1 MLIVCA
7 LILTFIRFY
16 GIFKK
21 FINCIVF
28 VYANV
33 FDCDFLFFMFTIQIL
48 KYNSMKKL
56 LLLFFLMTI
65 SLGYSQTFPLDFS
78 DSSDL
83 FTGFDGVTASI
94 VSDGGNDVLQI
105 LGPAGEGGTWDN
117 SQLTLSQ
124 NLNLSDNA
132 NNTITFRFKASA
144 GSSGQHLLKFEGG
157 VGGAAVA
164 EGFFNSTGTDWQNIT
179 INFGAGLGN
188 YSKVVI
194 FTDSGAASNGWNN
207 SGTGTYLIDDLAGGT
222 NVAPPVVLSPAAA
235 ASTPSRN
242 AADVIS
248 IFSGAYTDVAGT
260 NFFPNWGQ
268 ATQYSQVSIA
278 GNPTLKYS
286 NLNYQGITFGTPI
299 NGSSMESLHF
309 DIWTADCSSFDM
321 FILDGSNPEEKYTVT
336 PTLSGWNSYDINLS
350 SYPNLTKSNLVEF
363 KIVGNGTVYLDN
375 IYFWKSANLPT
386 LSNFSIAT
394 KANGSAPFTITP
406 PNSNSSGDFTYTS
419 SNPNVASISGNT
431 ITITGVGQTTITA
444 NQAAAGSYIAGSISA
459 IFVVTPGPA
468 PAPTASAANVIP
480 IFTDA
485 YPSIEQTTVDTFRT
499 VWSSA
504 SLENIVLSGNNTL
517 SYSSLGF
524 VGIETTSSPV
534 DASGMNLFHIDV
546 YTATT
551 TTFKVKLVDFG
562 ANGVYGGDDTEH
574 EITLTTQIG
583 WNSFNLLLSSFTGLT
598 TTAHIAQYILSGNG
612 SAYVDNIYFA
622 YQTITVPPALS
633 GFSIP
638 SKATGDAD
646 FAITPPTSTSPG
658 TFTYLSSN
666 TSVATIVN
674 GNSIRIV
681 GIGTTTITANQAA
694 SGNYTS
700 GSITASFEVT
710 APIAQAPTTAA
721 PTPPARN
728 AWDVV
733 SIFSGAYANVT
744 LNELPT
750 DWSQL
755 ALSPFSVETI
765 AGNATWKFGG
775 EFLGMV
781 TNYVNG
787 IDLTQMTTMHIDYWT
802 PDNKI
807 MIAKI
812 VNTTGPTTE
821 GLTIVQD
828 PVVTGTWR
836 SVDIPMTQFG
846 TSVNK
851 SKITQILLDPQLG
864 GSTVYVDNFYFYRPE
879 SSQPSPTITN
889 FTVPSK
895 LVGDSAFTLSAPTS
909 NSSGAFTYTS
919 SNPAVATISGSTVTI
934 VGGGTSIIT
943 ANQTAAGGF
952 GPGTIAAS
960 FVVSF
965 PPPATAAATPTVPA
979 DRVLSIF
986 SNAYTNEGGASYP
999 YWGQPAGYI
1008 APAVVQVGT
1017 PGNSTL
1023 KVDNLT
1029 YQGVQLASNI
1039 DVSSM
1044 TTLHVDI
1051 WTPNC
1056 TTFEFFLI
1064 DSAPTGVPPVEQAV
1078 SVSLLP
1084 NQWNSIDIPM
1094 SSYNTLAKTAV
1105 QQFKFVGTPSGSFVY
1120 LDNIYFTK
1128 PTPRAIAPTVADV
1141 SYCKGAVA
1149 TPLTA
1154 TGFGGA
1160 LKWYTG
1166 TTNATTGVTTYG
1178 TSSATAPTPSTT
1190 TSGTK
1195 KYQVSQ
1201 VLSDG
1206 SESPRATITVTTLT
1220 TAVPTQVVAAITS
1233 TTAGATAGTYLAATL
1248 AVGQYVQTST
1258 TVSYRV
1264 PALTDT
1270 TLSYYWTVPAGVN
1283 IVGQTPGVRTIVQ
1296 TGTDSNV
1303 LNVNFLNVASG
1314 IGAVGSITCQAQNAS
1329 GCSSAPKSVAL
1340 TKALPAAPT
1349 TLVMTEGT
1357 STAAITSFAKYMGTS
1372 TVLNVT
1378 AGPLVGASSYVWEL
1392 PTGVTLLSGATTTS
1406 GITSGT
1412 SNVITINFA
1421 GVTSSNTFNYST
1433 TAAVPVSTNV
1443 LRIGV
1448 QSRNG
1453 VGVSTTSNSSLSN
1466 PTTPSTAKLLT
1477 LTAVAPAAPASLTLT
1492 DGVTATA
1499 ITVVSKFIGKSTTFK
1514 LIAATSVLASSYSWE
1529 LPTGVNRT
1537 DANGVSV
1544 SGSTST
1550 APFIYVN
1557 FAGVTA
1563 GTTSLVFG
1571 VKAKNG
1577 IGSSSSVNVVPNA
1590 DRTAKLLTVT
1600 APVPTAPATLTLTNG
1615 VTTTAVP
1622 VVSTFIGKSTTFKLI
1637 AAVSTLANTYSWELP
1652 TGVNR
1657 TDANGV
1663 SVQGLTSTD
1672 PFIYVNFANVLPA
1685 TTSFVFGVKGVN
1697 GVGSSVSV
1705 NAVPNADRT
1714 AKLLTVTATIP
1725 AAPATLTLTDGV
1737 TATAITVVSKF
1748 IGTDTTFKLTAVASV
1763 LANSYLWEL
1772 PTGVNRTDANGDSV
1786 QGLTSTE
1793 PFIFVNFEN
1802 VPHENTT
1809 ISLVFGVKAVNGVGS
1824 SSTKPL
1830 TVTAGLPSAVATV
1843 SGLVSV
1849 CNRSQGYEYTITAPA
1864 GATSYIITAPVG
1876 STVSSLNGVQ
1886 GASNNILTT
1895 TDLTFKVVYSGTA
1908 AFPATDKTLSIRSRN
1923 VFGPATAA
1931 KAMTLTKVATCPQAK
1946 VEMASPVMVSEVSIY
1961 PNPARDNFNLE
1972 LTTSVASE
1980 MSMTIY
1986 SMNGATVRTKN
1997 IQLSEGNN
2005 VINEDISSLA
2015 NGIYFVRFNN
2025 PTNNEIITK
2034 KLIKE

>member
-1 MLIVCA
+1 
-7 LILTFIRFY
+7 
-16 GIFKK
+16 
-21 FINCIVF
+21 
-28 VYANV
+28 
-33 FDCDFLFFMFTIQIL
+33 
-48 KYNSMKKL
+48 MKKL

-83 FTGFDGVTASI
+83 FTGVDGVTASI

-179 INFGAGLGN
+179 IDFGAGLGN

-419 SNPNVASISGNT
+419 SNPNVATISGNT

-485 YPSIEQTTVDTFRT
+485 YPSIEQTTVDSFRT

-574 EITLTTQIG
+574 EITLTTEIG

-666 TSVATIVN
+666 TAVATIVN
-674 GNSIRIV
+674 GNSIHIV

-733 SIFSGAYANVT
+733 SLFSGAYANVT

-750 DWSQL
+750 SWSQL

-765 AGNATWKFGG
+765 DGNATWKFGG

-781 TNYVNG
+781 TNYDNG

-802 PDNKI
+802 PDNKV

-1105 QQFKFVGTPSGSFVY
+1105 QQFKFVGTPSGSVVY

-1128 PTPRAIAPTVADV
+1128 PTPTSVAPTTTAVV
-1141 SYCKGAVA
+1141 NYCRGAVA

-1154 TGFGGA
+1154 TGYGGA

-1178 TSSATAPTPSTT
+1178 TASATAPTPVTT
-1190 TSGTK
+1190 TVGSPSK
-1195 KYQVSQ
+1195 RYQVSQ
-1201 VLSDG
+1201 MLSNG
-1206 SESPRATITVTTLT
+1206 IESPRANITVNVL
-1220 TAVPTQVVAAITS
+1220 ALPTEVLGAITS
-1233 TTAGATAGTYLAATL
+1233 NTPGTNPGTYVAATL
-1248 AVGQYVQTST
+1248 AVGQFVGTT
-1258 TVSYRV
+1258 NTVSYRV
-1264 PALTDT
+1264 PEFVGTGLT
-1270 TLSYYWTVPAGVN
+1270 YYWTVPTGVN
-1283 IVGQTPGVRTIVQ
+1283 IVSQEA
-1296 TGTDSNV
+1296 NV
-1303 LNVNFLNVASG
+1303 LTVNFLNVASG
-1314 IGAVGSITCQAQNAS
+1314 TGAVGSITVQAQNAN
-1329 GCSSAPKSVAL
+1329 GCRTAAKTIAL
-1340 TKALPAAPT
+1340 TKVLPTAPAAIK
-1349 TLVMTEGT
+1349 MTIGSS
-1357 STAAITSFAKYMGTS
+1357 STAITSFAPYMGTA
-1372 TVLNVT
+1372 TVLTLT
-1378 AGPLVGASSYVWEL
+1378 ATPSTTATSYVWEL
-1392 PTGVTLLSGATTTS
+1392 PTGVNLLSGATTTS

-1412 SNVITINFA
+1412 SNVITVNFLGVTTATLDDDFFTTTA
-1421 GVTSSNTFNYST
+1421 GVKTY
-1433 TAAVPVSTNV
+1433 VS
-1443 LRIGV
+1443 RIGV
-1448 QSRNG
+1448 ISRNG
-1453 VGVSTTSNSSLSN
+1453 VGVSTTSNSGLSN
-1466 PTTPSTAKLLT
+1466 PTTTSTARLLT
-1477 LTAVAPAAPASLTLT
+1477 LTAVAPAAPATLVLTNPALP
-1492 DGVTATA
+1492 GTAATTA
-1499 ITVVSKFIGKSTTFK
+1499 ITNISKYIG
-1514 LIAATSVLASSYSWE
+1514 
-1529 LPTGVNRT
+1529 
-1537 DANGVSV
+1537 
-1544 SGSTST
+1544 TST
-1550 APFIYVN
+1550 Y
-1557 FAGVTA
+1557 
-1563 GTTSLVFG
+1563 
-1571 VKAKNG
+1571 
-1577 IGSSSSVNVVPNA
+1577 
-1590 DRTAKLLTVT
+1590 
-1600 APVPTAPATLTLTNG
+1600 
-1615 VTTTAVP
+1615 
-1622 VVSTFIGKSTTFKLI
+1622 
-1637 AAVSTLANTYSWELP
+1637 
-1652 TGVNR
+1652 
-1657 TDANGV
+1657 
-1663 SVQGLTSTD
+1663 
-1672 PFIYVNFANVLPA
+1672 
-1685 TTSFVFGVKGVN
+1685 
-1697 GVGSSVSV
+1697 
-1705 NAVPNADRT
+1705 
-1714 AKLLTVTATIP
+1714 
-1725 AAPATLTLTDGV
+1725 
-1737 TATAITVVSKF
+1737 
-1748 IGTDTTFKLTAVASV
+1748 
-1763 LANSYLWEL
+1763 
-1772 PTGVNRTDANGDSV
+1772 
-1786 QGLTSTE
+1786 
-1793 PFIFVNFEN
+1793 
-1802 VPHENTT
+1802 
-1809 ISLVFGVKAVNGVGS
+1809 
-1824 SSTKPL
+1824 
-1830 TVTAGLPSAVATV
+1830 
-1843 SGLVSV
+1843 
-1849 CNRSQGYEYTITAPA
+1849 
-1864 GATSYIITAPVG
+1864 
-1876 STVSSLNGVQ
+1876 
-1886 GASNNILTT
+1886 
-1895 TDLTFKVVYSGTA
+1895 
-1908 AFPATDKTLSIRSRN
+1908 
-1923 VFGPATAA
+1923 
-1931 KAMTLTKVATCPQAK
+1931 
-1946 VEMASPVMVSEVSIY
+1946 
-1961 PNPARDNFNLE
+1961 
-1972 LTTSVASE
+1972 
-1980 MSMTIY
+1980 
-1986 SMNGATVRTKN
+1986 
-1997 IQLSEGNN
+1997 
-2005 VINEDISSLA
+2005 
-2015 NGIYFVRFNN
+2015 
-2025 PTNNEIITK
+2025 
-2034 KLIKE
+2034 

>member
-1 MLIVCA
+1 
-7 LILTFIRFY
+7 
-16 GIFKK
+16 
-21 FINCIVF
+21 
-28 VYANV
+28 
-33 FDCDFLFFMFTIQIL
+33 MFTTQIL

-65 SLGYSQTFPLDFS
+65 SLGYSQSLTGTWKVTSIAVGPNQGTADYYSLSVSSGERACFFDDQYKFNANGTFEIVQGTETWIEGWQGGS
-78 DSSDL
+78 DSCGTPVAPHNGSNAA
-83 FTGFDGVTASI
+83 TYSSTA
-94 VSDGGNDVLQI
+94 
-105 LGPAGEGGTWDN
+105 TT
-117 SQLTLSQ
+117 LTL
-124 NLNLSDNA
+124 
-132 NNTITFRFKASA
+132 T
-144 GSSGQHLLKFEGG
+144 G
-157 VGGAAVA
+157 VGAYL
-164 EGFFNSTGTDWQNIT
+164 
-179 INFGAGLGN
+179 GLA
-188 YSKVVI
+188 K
-194 FTDSGAASNGWNN
+194 A
-207 SGTGTYLIDDLAGGT
+207 
-222 NVAPPVVLSPAAA
+222 
-235 ASTPSRN
+235 
-242 AADVIS
+242 
-248 IFSGAYTDVAGT
+248 
-260 NFFPNWGQ
+260 
-268 ATQYSQVSIA
+268 
-278 GNPTLKYS
+278 
-286 NLNYQGITFGTPI
+286 I
-299 NGSSMESLHF
+299 NGSEINSPSAAPSSIIYQIGSLTS
-309 DIWTADCSSFDM
+309 TA
-321 FILDGSNPEEKYTVT
+321 LAV
-336 PTLSGWNSYDINLS
+336 DINVGCCWWRFTLAKEGAVDTTPQA
-350 SYPNLTKSNLVEF
+350 PNPTIAAD
-363 KIVGNGTVYLDN
+363 KIIGLY
-375 IYFWKSANLPT
+375 
-386 LSNFSIAT
+386 
-394 KANGSAPFTITP
+394 
-406 PNSNSSGDFTYTS
+406 
-419 SNPNVASISGNT
+419 
-431 ITITGVGQTTITA
+431 
-444 NQAAAGSYIAGSISA
+444 
-459 IFVVTPGPA
+459 
-468 PAPTASAANVIP
+468 
-480 IFTDA
+480 TDA
-485 YPSIEQTTVDTFRT
+485 YPTIELATVDTFRT
-499 VWSSA
+499 SWSAATLNSV
-504 SLENIVLSGNNTL
+504 VLSGNNTL
-517 SYSSLGF
+517 KYTNLAY
-524 VGIETTSSPV
+524 VGIETVSSPI
-534 DASGMNLFHIDV
+534 DATGMNLFHIDM
-546 YTATT
+546 YTPNMTS
-551 TTFKVKLVDFG
+551 FGVKLVDFG
-562 ANGVYGGDDTEH
+562 ADGAYGGGDDKEH
-574 EITLTTQIG
+574 QIDLTPTQNG
-583 WNSFNLLLSSFTGLT
+583 WNSYNLLLTDFTGLT
-598 TTAHIAQYILSGNG
+598 TRAHIAQIILVGNNSGT
-612 SAYVDNIYFA
+612 AYVDNMYFGNA
-622 YQTITVPPALS
+622 VITVAPALS

-638 SKATGDAD
+638 AKATGDAD

-674 GNSIRIV
+674 GNSIHIV
-681 GIGTTTITANQAA
+681 GVGTSTITANQAA

-700 GSITASFEVT
+700 GSITASFVVT

-721 PTPPARN
+721 PTPPTRN

-733 SIFSGAYANVT
+733 SLYSDAYSNVA

-750 DWSQL
+750 GWSQL
-755 ALSPFSVETI
+755 SEPFETLSIE
-765 AGNATWKFGG
+765 GNSTWKFKG
-775 EFLGMV
+775 EFLAMV
-781 TNYVNG
+781 TNYLSGVN
-787 IDLTQMTTMHIDYWT
+787 LAQMTTMHIDYYT
-802 PDNKI
+802 PDTNRIDLKL
-807 MIAKI
+807 
-812 VNTTGPTTE
+812 VNTVSGGEAFTALENTT
-821 GLTIVQD
+821 VA
-828 PVVTGTWR
+828 GTWR
-836 SVDIPMTQFG
+836 SIDIPL
-846 TSVNK
+846 TSYGALNR
-851 SKITQILLDPQLG
+851 SGITQILIDPAG
-864 GSTVYVDNFYFYRPE
+864 VSKVYIDNFYFYRPAT
-879 SSQPSPTITN
+879 SLPSPTITN

-919 SNPAVATISGSTVTI
+919 SNTAVATISGSTVTI
-934 VGGGTSIIT
+934 VGGGITIIT
-943 ANQTAAGGF
+943 ATQAATGAYGS
-952 GPGTIAAS
+952 GTITAN

-965 PPPATAAATPTVPA
+965 PPPTTAASTPTVAA
-979 DRVLSIF
+979 DRVLSVF
-986 SNAYTNEGGASYP
+986 SDAYTNEGGASYP

-1008 APAVVQVGT
+1008 APAIVQIGT
-1017 PGNSTL
+1017 PGNNTL
-1023 KVDNLT
+1023 KVDNLS

-1044 TTLHVDI
+1044 TTLHVDF

-1056 TTFEFFLI
+1056 TTFEFYLI
-1064 DSAPTGVPPVEQAV
+1064 DSAPVGIPPAEQAV
-1078 SVSLLP
+1078 SVSLTQ
-1084 NQWNSIDIPM
+1084 NGWNSIDIPM
-1094 SSYNTLAKTAV
+1094 SSYNTLALTGV
-1105 QQFKFVGTPSGSFVY
+1105 QQFKFVGTPAGSVVY

-1128 PTPRAIAPTVADV
+1128 PTSRAIAPTTAAVV
-1141 SYCKGAVA
+1141 NYCKGAVA

-1296 TGTDSNV
+1296 TGTDANV
-1303 LNVNFLNVASG
+1303 LNVNFLNVSSG

-1329 GCSSAPKSVAL
+1329 GCSSAAKSVVL
-1340 TKALPAAPT
+1340 TKSLPAAPT

-1412 SNVITINFA
+1412 SNVITIDFA

-1433 TAAVPVSTNV
+1433 TAVVPVSTNV

-1448 QSRNG
+1448 KSRNG

-1499 ITVVSKFIGKSTTFK
+1499 IPVVSKFIGKSTTFK

-1793 PFIFVNFEN
+1793 PLIFVNFEN

-1843 SGLVSV
+1843 SGSGLTSV
-1849 CNRSQGYEYTITAPA
+1849 CSRSEGYEYTITAPA
-1864 GATSYIITAPVG
+1864 GATAYTITAPVG

-1886 GASNNILTT
+1886 GATNNILTT
-1895 TDLTFKVVYSGTA
+1895 TDLTFKVVYTGGTA
-1908 AFPATDKTLSIRSRN
+1908 AFPATDKT
-1923 VFGPATAA
+1923 
-1931 KAMTLTKVATCPQAK
+1931 
-1946 VEMASPVMVSEVSIY
+1946 
-1961 PNPARDNFNLE
+1961 
-1972 LTTSVASE
+1972 
-1980 MSMTIY
+1980 
-1986 SMNGATVRTKN
+1986 
-1997 IQLSEGNN
+1997 
-2005 VINEDISSLA
+2005 
-2015 NGIYFVRFNN
+2015 
-2025 PTNNEIITK
+2025 
-2034 KLIKE
+2034 

>member
-7 LILTFIRFY
+7 LIITFKRFY

-33 FDCDFLFFMFTIQIL
+33 FDCAFLFFMFTIQIK

-248 IFSGAYTDVAGT
+248 VFSGAYTDVAGT

-583 WNSFNLLLSSFTGLT
+583 WNSFNLLLSSFTSLT

-666 TSVATIVN
+666 TAVATVVN
-674 GNSIRIV
+674 GSSIHIV

-700 GSITASFEVT
+700 GTITASFVVS

-733 SIFSGAYANVT
+733 SIFSGAYSNAT

-755 ALSPFSVETI
+755 SEPFETLSISQ
-765 AGNATWKFGG
+765 NSTWKFKG
-775 EFLGMV
+775 EFLAMV
-781 TNYVNG
+781 TNYGSGVN
-787 IDLTQMTTMHIDYWT
+787 LAQMTTMHIDYWT
-802 PDNKI
+802 PDSNRIDLKL
-807 MIAKI
+807 
-812 VNTTGPTTE
+812 VNTVSGGEAFTALENPT
-821 GLTIVQD
+821 VA
-828 PVVTGTWR
+828 GTWR
-836 SVDIPMTQFG
+836 SIDIPL
-846 TSVNK
+846 TSYGALNR
-851 SKITQILLDPQLG
+851 SGITQILIDPAG
-864 GSTVYVDNFYFYRPE
+864 VSKVYIDNFYFYRPAT
-879 SSQPSPTITN
+879 SLPTPTITN
-889 FTVPSK
+889 FTVPNK
-895 LVGDSAFTLSAPTS
+895 ILGDASFTLTAPTS
-909 NSSGAFTYTS
+909 NSTGAFTYTS
-919 SNPAVATISGSTVTI
+919 SNTAVATISGSTVTI
-934 VGGGTSIIT
+934 VGGGITIIT
-943 ANQTAAGGF
+943 ATQAATGAYGS
-952 GPGTIAAS
+952 GTITAN

-965 PPPATAAATPTVPA
+965 PPPTTAASTPTVAA
-979 DRVLSIF
+979 DRVLSVF
-986 SNAYTNEGGASYP
+986 SDAYTNEGGASYP

-1008 APAVVQVGT
+1008 APAIVQIGT
-1017 PGNSTL
+1017 PGNNTL
-1023 KVDNLT
+1023 KVDNLS
-1029 YQGVQLASNI
+1029 YQGVQLTSNI
-1039 DVSSM
+1039 DVSTM
-1044 TTLHVDI
+1044 TTLHVDF

-1056 TTFEFFLI
+1056 TTFEFYLI
-1064 DSAPTGVPPVEQAV
+1064 DSAPVGIPPAEQAV
-1078 SVSLLP
+1078 SVSLTQ
-1084 NQWNSIDIPM
+1084 NGWNSIDIPM

-1105 QQFKFVGTPSGSFVY
+1105 QQFKFVGTPAGSVVY

-1128 PTPRAIAPTVADV
+1128 PTSRAIAPTTAAVV
-1141 SYCKGAVA
+1141 NYCKGAVA

-1178 TSSATAPTPSTT
+1178 TASTTAPTPLTT
-1190 TSGTK
+1190 ISGTK

-1201 VLSDG
+1201 VLSDA

-1220 TAVPTQVVAAITS
+1220 TAVPTEVVAAITS
-1233 TTAGATAGTYLAATL
+1233 NTSNTAPGTYLAATL
-1248 AVGQYVQTST
+1248 EVGQYVQTST
-1258 TVSYRV
+1258 TLSYRV

-1283 IVGQTPGVRTIVQ
+1283 IVGQTPGVRTTVQ
-1296 TGTDSNV
+1296 TGTNANV
-1303 LNVNFLNVASG
+1303 LNVNFLNVSSG
-1314 IGAVGSITCQAQNAS
+1314 IGAVGSITCQAQNAN
-1329 GCSSAPKSVAL
+1329 GCSSAAKSVAL
-1340 TKALPAAPT
+1340 TKVLPAVPT
-1349 TLVMTEGT
+1349 TLVMTDGVSAT
-1357 STAAITSFAKYMGTS
+1357 PITTFAKYMGTP
-1372 TVLNVT
+1372 TIMTVT

-1392 PTGVTLLSGATTTS
+1392 PTGVTLLSGATTTL

-1412 SNVITINFA
+1412 SNVITIDFA
-1421 GVTSSNTFNYST
+1421 GVTSSNTYNYST
-1433 TAAVPVSTNV
+1433 TAVVPVSTNV

-1448 QSRNG
+1448 KSRNG
-1453 VGVSTTSNSSLSN
+1453 VGVSTTSNTSLSN

-1499 ITVVSKFIGKSTTFK
+1499 IPVVSKFIGKSTTFK
-1514 LIAATSVLASSYSWE
+1514 LTAAASVLASSYSWE

-1537 DANGVSV
+1537 DANGLSV
-1544 SGSTST
+1544 TGSTST
-1550 APFIYVN
+1550 DPFIYVN
-1557 FAGVTA
+1557 FGNVTT

-1577 IGSSSSVNVVPNA
+1577 IGFSSSINVAPNL

-1600 APVPTAPATLTLTNG
+1600 APVPTAPTTLTLTNG
-1615 VTTTAVP
+1615 TTTTAVP

-1705 NAVPNADRT
+1705 NAAPNADRT

-1725 AAPATLTLTDGV
+1725 AAPTTLTLTNGTTT
-1737 TATAITVVSKF
+1737 TAVPVVSTF
-1748 IGTDTTFKLTAVASV
+1748 IGITTTFKLTAAVST
-1763 LANSYLWEL
+1763 LANTYSWEL
-1772 PTGVNRTDANGDSV
+1772 PTGVNRTDANGLSV
-1786 QGLTSTE
+1786 QGLISTD
-1793 PFIFVNFEN
+1793 PFIYVNFYN

-1824 SSTKPL
+1824 SSTKTL
-1830 TVTAGLPSAVATV
+1830 TVTAGLPSAVTAYTG
-1843 SGLVSV
+1843 STSV

-1864 GATSYIITAPVG
+1864 GATSYTITAPVG
-1876 STVSSLNGVQ
+1876 SIVSSPLNGVQ
-1886 GASNNILTT
+1886 GATNNILTT

-1908 AFPATDKTLSIRSRN
+1908 AFPATDKTLSILSRN

-1931 KAMTLTKVATCPQAK
+1931 KAITLTKAATCPQAK